1 MKKQFSMQKIKLSPT
16 VTMVLLNCFSFIMM
30 VSCDFSDNSREL
42 KLALEQAG
50 ANKKELEKVIVHY
63 KKNPEDS
70 LKLRAAYFL
79 IENMPYYS
87 WQAGLNKF
95 DGAFDSIAKIPID
108 QLQQRRLTFE
118 FLLDSISK
126 IPNFDNPKT
135 VRDIETLQAA
145 YLIENIDLAFEAWH
159 RHPIEKRAGFTDF
172 CNFIL
177 PYRNYNEP
185 LEPHTRKKFM
195 EAYGWAFDSLKSGAS
210 LESVADTIIQTFGF
224 KGMGTIRAKYPI
236 PLSISQF
243 EKCRMGLC
251 NDEVNYFVHL
261 FRAIGINSSEEFI
274 PRYGNSY
281 STGHSFLRLKYANE
295 IYCVGELREIYK
307 EESIPKV
314 YRRTYSKKR
323 TVAGDICFYVDVTT
337 EYKPTIDVAIDV
349 VFNKPPKSAH
359 PVLCVFYQ
367 KEQWFKVVEGIHK
380 NNKFLFDR
388 IGTNVLYLPGY
399 YFSGELYAINY
410 PFFVLQDKTIHYWKP
425 QTKLQD
431 SIILLRKA
439 GLKQPRSTSRK
450 HWLDSLDTGIFQGA
464 NNPNFKNAQ
473 ILAEINNL
481 NSTHP
486 QLVSVNS
493 GQPFQYVRFCANGRM
508 SFLSLLEFHSR
519 EGEKLTGKVIKSNTM
534 EFKWQDGA
542 FDDDP
547 LTYSGGEDFTLG
559 LKLDRPQPIGFIR
572 FQSRNDDNHIR
583 IGDQYELLYWDKSWK
598 SLGIQIATDTLLV
611 YHDVAKNSLLWL
623 RNLTRGKEENVF
635 VMDEN
640 GEQDFL
646 GFCKE

>member
-1 MKKQFSMQKIKLSPT
+1 
-16 VTMVLLNCFSFIMM
+16 
-30 VSCDFSDNSREL
+30 
-42 KLALEQAG
+42 
-50 ANKKELEKVIVHY
+50 
-63 KKNPEDS
+63 
-70 LKLRAAYFL
+70 
-79 IENMPYYS
+79 
-87 WQAGLNKF
+87 
-95 DGAFDSIAKIPID
+95 
-108 QLQQRRLTFE
+108 
-118 FLLDSISK
+118 
-126 IPNFDNPKT
+126 
-135 VRDIETLQAA
+135 
-145 YLIENIDLAFEAWH
+145 
-159 RHPIEKRAGFTDF
+159 
-172 CNFIL
+172 
-177 PYRNYNEP
+177 
-185 LEPHTRKKFM
+185 
-195 EAYGWAFDSLKSGAS
+195 
-210 LESVADTIIQTFGF
+210 
-224 KGMGTIRAKYPI
+224 
-236 PLSISQF
+236 
-243 EKCRMGLC
+243 
-251 NDEVNYFVHL
+251 
-261 FRAIGINSSEEFI
+261 
-274 PRYGNSY
+274 
-281 STGHSFLRLKYANE
+281 
-295 IYCVGELREIYK
+295 LREIYK

-314 YRRTYSKKR
+314 YRRTYSKNR
-323 TVAGDICFYVDVTT
+323 TVAGDVCFYIDVTT

-410 PFFVLQDKTIHYWKP
+410 PFFVLPDKTIHYWKP
-425 QTKLQD
+425 QAELQD
-431 SIILLRKA
+431 SVILLRKA

-464 NNPNFKNAQ
+464 NNPHFKNAQ
-473 ILAEINNL
+473 VLAKINNL

-493 GQPFQYVRFCANGRM
+493 GQPFQYVRFCANGRI

-534 EFKWQDGA
+534 EFKWHDGA

-547 LTYSGGEDFTLG
+547 LTYSGGKDFTLG
-559 LKLDRPQPIGFIR
+559 LKLDRPQPIGFIH

-583 IGDQYELLYWDKSWK
+583 IGDQYELLYWDKNWK
-598 SLGIQIATDTLLV
+598 SLGTRAATDTLLV

-646 GFCKE
+646 GFTNE